1 MKTLIIA
8 EAGVNHNGDI
18 EIAKQLIKKAADAGA
33 DYIKFQTFITEEN
46 ITISSPKAD
55 YQIKNTQNNESQFE
69 MVKKLELS
77 EKDHLVLLNECK
89 KRGIKFFSTAFDLPS
104 LKLILKFNPEYIKI
118 PSGEITNL
126 PFIRE
131 IAKYKKKIILSTGM
145 SNMEEIRDALNV
157 LENGSATEILIL
169 HCTTEYPAPI
179 SEVNLKA
186 MKSIQ
191 KEFDKRVGYSDHT
204 LGIEVPIAAV
214 AMGASVIEKHF
225 TLDRSMK
232 GPDHAASLEPKEL
245 KIMIDSIRNIEKA
258 MGNGIKSATSSEIKN
273 KLIAR
278 KSITAK
284 EKIKRG
290 MKYSSKNI
298 TVKRPGS
305 GISPMLWDEVI
316 GKVAKRDYEIDDLI
330 EL

>member
-18 EIAKQLIKKAADAGA
+18 KIAKQLIKKAADAGA

-46 ITISSPKAD
+46 ITISSPRAD

-225 TLDRSMK
+225 TLDRGMK

-316 GKVAKRDYEIDDLI
+316 GKIAKRDYEIDDLI